1 MIDFSVKDMGRADW
15 TRLAWEFA
23 DLSLVQCW
31 EYGEA
36 KAHTG
41 QWRVE
46 RGVFLD
52 GGHPVG
58 LVQVLV
64 RPLPAGIPG
73 GLAWINRGPLW
84 RRNGEAGD
92 GARLTAMMEALR
104 LHYAGAKSMY
114 LRLAP
119 PLAEDAAGIPAGF
132 SPAGT
137 AGWASAILDL
147 TPPVE
152 TLRANLGRKWR
163 GHLNKAGRSDLEVRS
178 GDGDDLFA
186 AFIAGHRRLIADGGF
201 STTLTVELLEALQA
215 LLPEDRKMTAF
226 LAYADAVPVASV
238 LIARY
243 GDTGEYLAGNVW
255 DEGRRLNAGQL
266 LLWRAVCAMKEDGVR
281 RFDVSGLDPEQTP
294 PGIRHFK
301 EGLSAVP
308 YRLAPELEAVGG
320 GPLGR
325 LVRWRV
331 RRARAAGQGGGG

>member
-1 MIDFSVKDMGRADW
+1 MIDFAVRDMGRDEW

-23 DLSLVQCW
+23 DLSLMQCW
-31 EYGEA
+31 EYAEA
-36 KAHTG
+36 KARTG
-41 QWRVE
+41 RWRVE
-46 RGVFLD
+46 RGVFLE

-64 RPLPAGIPG
+64 RPLPAGLPG

-84 RRNGEAGD
+84 RRNGEVGD
-92 GARLTAMMEALR
+92 GALLSAMMKALR

-119 PLAEDAAGIPAGF
+119 PLTEDAVGLPGGF

-137 AGWASAILDL
+137 AGWASATLDL
-147 TPPVE
+147 MPPVKV
-152 TLRANLGRKWR
+152 LRANLGRKWR
-163 GHLNKAGRSDLEVRS
+163 GHLNKAERSDLEVRS
-178 GDGDDLFA
+178 GDGDEAFA
-186 AFIAGHRRLIADGGF
+186 DFVAGHRRLIAEGGF
-201 STTLTVELLEALQA
+201 ATTLTAELLEALQA

-226 LAYADAVPVASV
+226 LAYADAAPMASV

-266 LLWRAVCAMKEDGVR
+266 LLWRAVCAMKEHGIR
-281 RFDVSGLDPEQTP
+281 WFDVSGLDPDLTP
-294 PGIRHFK
+294 PGIRTFK
-301 EGLSAVP
+301 EGLSGVP
-308 YRLAPELEAVGG
+308 YRLAPELEALGG

-331 RRARAAGQGGGG
+331 RRARAAG